1 VEEHLSTNVPFAMLG
16 FDQALLLLVIWF
28 VLTDDLL
35 HKLLHLAKEFVG

>member
-1 VEEHLSTNVPFAMLG
+1 MKEHFSTNVLFAMFG

-35 HKLLHLAKEFVG
+35 YELLHLAEEFVG